1 MGISNEV
8 DQVIEIP
15 VRELQAFFDDLIQIY
30 NNLNEVLRESG
41 IMRGRELAELNSRA
55 SNAIKNERSPL
66 GKLLLLNAY
75 IKQEIAI
82 IQKGLKDRLRSSS
95 GEEGQIRQAITKIQ
109 LRAQAI
115 VEHIKTI
122 AEGKKEIAFSSI
134 QARAFL
140 AGREGKPPSRRDTIR
155 ALRRAEKICP
165 TLSCAHTPNDGR
177 QTIRLTGKAEDLMRP
192 GLKKIFDGRSSWQRS
207 GWGGIGFM
215 MNFGHGGDA

>member
-1 MGISNEV
+1 MGISNDA

-15 VRELQAFFDDLIQIY
+15 VRELQAFFDDLIQVY

-122 AEGKKEIAFSSI
+122 AERKE
-134 QARAFL
+134 
-140 AGREGKPPSRRDTIR
+140 RD
-155 ALRRAEKICP
+155 
-165 TLSCAHTPNDGR
+165 
-177 QTIRLTGKAEDLMRP
+177 RL
-192 GLKKIFDGRSSWQRS
+192 
-207 GWGGIGFM
+207 
-215 MNFGHGGDA
+215 